1 MKQRWFIVDC
11 SNLLVLHMATIF
23 ITRIIINSST
33 RRSHINGLWWMME
46 LMATACKS
54 TMVILTRRGKPKTDI
69 WIAAFSSHISLNL
82 FALIY
87 IVSQSSI
94 IYGTLWMYSHL
105 ARITNTMHECIDL
118 FGTCLS
124 YYMSYGLD
132 YILIW

>member
-54 TMVILTRRGKPKTDI
+54 TMVMIESNGHSKGYGFV
-69 WIAAFSSHISLNL
+69 AFSTLEEENKALNEMNGKMIGHKPL
-82 FALIY
+82 YLAVAQRKEERKALLQ
-87 IVSQSSI
+87 VK
-94 IYGTLWMYSHL
+94 
-105 ARITNTMHECIDL
+105 
-118 FGTCLS
+118 
-124 YYMSYGLD
+124 
-132 YILIW
+132 ILMP